1 MSSQCLMKCWLVTF
15 QTLNNFVHL
24 LPWQRPQTS
33 LQKISSRPSIDF
45 DWLFIQFLYLL
56 QCRLTRI
63 YLVRPEY
70 RLRRHPCSQEG
81 RRGPSFESSDQR
93 RHCFQL
99 IFDLR
104 YIAIDRLKLPVKLS
118 DGIVERVASFDNC
131 AGECDESRETGG
143 KSNYR
148 FQTAG
153 HDRRAKS
160 TLRGI
165 RAKKLLL
172 GPVSHSGCIASS
184 KLYSLVSKESFG
196 SPTLICEHH
205 TTGLGHTNWLG
216 FKSFRVQFSPTGKF
230 HRIEACNNEWEMFAK
245 QYLRGQQ
252 TSYTVYIISYLD
264 YAISTSPDDTWA
276 TVPNYCFPTSPPRY
290 PNNSSNNSTVSPGLA
305 THAVVQAFLYN

>member
-1 MSSQCLMKCWLVTF
+1 M
-15 QTLNNFVHL
+15 
-24 LPWQRPQTS
+24 
-33 LQKISSRPSIDF
+33 
-45 DWLFIQFLYLL
+45 
-56 QCRLTRI
+56 
-63 YLVRPEY
+63 
-70 RLRRHPCSQEG
+70 
-81 RRGPSFESSDQR
+81 

-131 AGECDESRETGG
+131 AGECEESRETGG

-153 HDRRAKS
+153 HDRKAKS

-165 RAKKLLL
+165 KAKKLLL

-205 TTGLGHTNWLG
+205 TTGWDIQVDLDLSLFAFN
-216 FKSFRVQFSPTGKF
+216 SPRSGSSIDSR
-230 HRIEACNNEWEMFAK
+230 H
-245 QYLRGQQ
+245 
-252 TSYTVYIISYLD
+252 
-264 YAISTSPDDTWA
+264 AIMRERCL
-276 TVPNYCFPTSPPRY
+276 PNSI
-290 PNNSSNNSTVSPGLA
+290 
-305 THAVVQAFLYN
+305 